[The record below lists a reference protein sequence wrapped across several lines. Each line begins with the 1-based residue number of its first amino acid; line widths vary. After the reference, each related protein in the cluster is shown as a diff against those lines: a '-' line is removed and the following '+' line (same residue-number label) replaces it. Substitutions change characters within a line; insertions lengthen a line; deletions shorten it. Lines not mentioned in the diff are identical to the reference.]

1 KKQTFMSII
10 NTHSLKNI
18 QLIIIFIT
26 YISSKATSTTSVAES
41 KPSFIIAIKGFFR
54 KIPIWVY
61 LAVLILLCVLAI
73 VSIIFISRVIR
84 KRRASAA
91 QKQQINTPFTPRSES
106 NSVKSK
112 TDNIIQGVNKI
123 QTLEASAV
131 FDKKEREA
139 TKISTNID
147 ITPNKRNHC
156 VNSNHVLERNM
167 IETKE
172 IINVQEEN
180 NEKKQNNNTG
190 RVNKNTSIAY
200 IMKELV
206 SIEVL
211 IQQRRYGNFIK
222 KNLIGNNLVKINT
235 CDIYSIKC
243 LLVLL
248 FFLQKISIINAAR
261 LENKDDFS
269 DQKNNQCCDS
279 NENIDGEFSKA
290 LVIVKVIQIRCF
302 QLDSSSISY
311 NNNNSLTDKEVS
323 ILNVNFDKLTDI
335 TKEKERHK
343 INHDVKNENEQHL
356 NLTTRH

>member
-1 KKQTFMSII
+1 MSII

-26 YISSKATSTTSVAES
+26 YISSKATSATSAAES
-41 KPSFIIAIKGFFR
+41 KPSFIIAIKAFFR

-73 VSIIFISRVIR
+73 VLIIFISRVIR

-91 QKQQINTPFTPRSES
+91 QNQQNNTPFTPRSDS

-139 TKISTNID
+139 TNIPINIG
-147 ITPNKRNHC
+147 ITPNKGNDC
-156 VNSNHVLERNM
+156 VNSMDVLERDLN
-167 IETKE
+167 ETKE
-172 IINVQEEN
+172 VVNVQEADF
-180 NEKKQNNNTG
+180 EKKQNNNTG
-190 RVNKNTSIAY
+190 CVNKNTSIAY
-200 IMKELV
+200 IMKEIV
-206 SIEVL
+206 SVEIL
-211 IQQRRYGNFIK
+211 IQQRRYSNFIK
-222 KNLIGNNLVKINT
+222 KNLVDNNLVKINT
-235 CDIYSIKC
+235 YGIYSMKC
-243 LLVLL
+243 FVGLVI
-248 FFLQKISIINAAR
+248 FSTKNMPIINAAR
-261 LENKDDFS
+261 LKNKDDFS
-269 DQKNNQCCDS
+269 DKKNNQCCVS
-279 NENIDGEFSKA
+279 NENIDAEFSIV
-290 LVIVKVIQIRCF
+290 LVIVKVIQVRCF

-311 NNNNSLTDKEVS
+311 NNESSLTYMEVF

-335 TKEKERHK
+335 TKMEERHK

-356 NLTTRH
+356 NLTTQH